1 MAKIFDSIEITHKT
15 RLCKVKDKIGYFHTW
30 ENYSQAFPA
39 SPMIGGPPAGIF
51 SRVYA
56 IVEFDDGHVGRV
68 EIEDIQFCDE
78 ENDMLRT
85 LNKAVNFDGG
95 K

>member
-1 MAKIFDSIEITHKT
+1 MANTFGTIEIRHET
-15 RLCKVKDKIGYFHTW
+15 RLCKVKDKLGYFHTW
-30 ENYSQAFPA
+30 EHYSQGFPA
-39 SPMIGGPPAGIF
+39 SPLVGGPPAGIF

-78 ENDMLRT
+78 ENNMLRI
-85 LNKAVNFDGG
+85 LNK
-95 K
+95 